1 MSSQY
6 SPPLYDW
13 HLLTWGALFSGGW
26 HEVRTVWQG
35 SMKLTRAYG
44 LLSFTGFRWTIFT
57 IGVVS
62 ILSTVSLIFQMSPW
76 VARGVC
82 DFTRRL
88 KFKLIYSLLL
98 ATWSRMAI
106 ATVTTIWV
114 SSVMFQFFFC
124 SLCALKRCS
133 LLIFLVKPN
142 FWRHSKVCLCNLL
155 FL

>member
-1 MSSQY
+1 MSSQVGKY
-6 SPPLYDW
+6 FMSSQHSLPLYNW

-35 SMKLTRAYG
+35 STKVTRDYG
-44 LLSFTGFRWTIFT
+44 LLSFTGFQWTIFT
-57 IGVVS
+57 FGVVS

-114 SSVMFQFFFC
+114 SSVMFQFFFFT
-124 SLCALKRCS
+124 LCAET
-133 LLIFLVKPN
+133 
-142 FWRHSKVCLCNLL
+142 L
-155 FL
+155 FPPHISSQA